1 MHSAEKRAFR
11 GSGEASSIYAYAR
24 DPLKRARE
32 LAVTVWDSNQRRGS
46 VLTNWTTSPQT
57 HKNDSP
63 LLAQPLQCLALP
75 STSFDVTGH
84 RSRHSLIDASRSG
97 FTRMVSAT

>member
-1 MHSAEKRAFR
+1 MIYSAEKRAFR

-63 LLAQPLQCLALP
+63 LLAQPCSVLHCLPPP
-75 STSFDVTGH
+75 ST
-84 RSRHSLIDASRSG
+84 
-97 FTRMVSAT
+97 